1 LLKFVKSDP
10 TKAREDLYCPASR
23 VCVFPTVISHVNRR
37 GEMKIMQAT
46 SMKPFS
52 YETFPSAGL
61 VAYFSMEIAIN
72 PAMPTYSGGL
82 GVLAGDTLRSAADL
96 GVPLVAFTLAHRKG
110 YFKQHLDG
118 SGVQSEDVQPWNPA
132 DFCTEEPERITVSI
146 EDRTVTVRCWRYD
159 LVGRYGHVVPI
170 YLLDTDLDE
179 NSGWDRGLTDHLYGG
194 DTNYRLQQEIVLG
207 MGGVRMANALGHRV
221 NVYHMNEGHA
231 ALLTLALIER
241 ELGGGPLG
249 APTEADLA
257 LVRQRCVFTTHTPV
271 PAGHDRFSLEQTIRI
286 LGGDRSA
293 RLERLGCYRDGM
305 LNMTLLALK
314 FSRYANAV
322 AMQHA
327 KVSRAMF
334 PEFTIDSIT
343 NGVHS
348 PTWVSEPIQQMLD
361 ANFSSWR
368 RDNLYLRN
376 AIDLPENQILSAHAR
391 AKEAL
396 LGEVAARTGLVLNP
410 NVLTLG
416 FARRV
421 ATYKRA
427 TLLFTDPERLV
438 EIANAAG
445 GLQII
450 YAGKAHPQDEPGKA
464 LIQQVVEDAA
474 RFSNGMLRIVYLE
487 NYDWDLGALL
497 TAGVDVWVN
506 TPKRP
511 YEASGTSGMKAALNG
526 VPSLSILDGWWIEG
540 CIEGVTGWAIE
551 DGADDTEEAASL
563 YKKLET
569 AVVPLYLEAPEKWA
583 RLMRTTLAFN
593 GSYFNTNRMVKQ
605 YTRNAYYPVKL
616 IEQARVEEEAYAE

>member
-1 LLKFVKSDP
+1 
-10 TKAREDLYCPASR
+10 
-23 VCVFPTVISHVNRR
+23 
-37 GEMKIMQAT
+37 M
-46 SMKPFS
+46 PFS
-52 YETFPSAGL
+52 YESFPTAGV
-61 VAYFSMEIAIN
+61 VAYFSMEAAID

-96 GVPLVAFTLAHRKG
+96 GVPLVAFTLTHRKG
-110 YFKQHLDG
+110 YFQQHLDRR
-118 SGVQSEDVQPWNPA
+118 GVQSEDVQPWNPA
-132 DFCTEEPERITVSI
+132 DFCTEEAARITVSV
-146 EDRTVTVRCWRYD
+146 EDRTVTVRAWRYD

-170 YLLDTDLDE
+170 YLLDTDVDG

-231 ALLTLALIER
+231 ALLTLALVESQ
-241 ELGGGPLG
+241 LGGGPLG
-249 APTEADLA
+249 VPTEADLA
-257 LVRQRCVFTTHTPV
+257 LVRQKCVFTTHTPV
-271 PAGHDRFSLEQTIRI
+271 PAGHDRFSTEQTIRI
-286 LGGDRSA
+286 LGGDRTA
-293 RLERLGCYRDGM
+293 RLEKLGCYRDGM
-305 LNMTLLALK
+305 LNLTLLALK
-314 FSRYANAV
+314 FSRYANGV

-327 KVSRAMF
+327 KVSQAMF
-334 PEFTIDSIT
+334 PEFPIASIT
-343 NGVHS
+343 NGVHA
-348 PTWVSEPIQQMLD
+348 PTWVSEPIQQLLD
-361 ANFSSWR
+361 ANIEGWR

-376 AIDLPENQILSAHAR
+376 AIDLPEKEILAAHAR
-391 AKEAL
+391 AKEVL
-396 LGEVAARTGLVLNP
+396 LAEVGTRSGLVLDP
-410 NVLTLG
+410 KALTLG

-464 LIQQVVEDAA
+464 LIQKVVEDAQKYN
-474 RFSNGMLRIVYLE
+474 SSLLKIVYLE
-487 NYDWDLGALL
+487 NYAWELGALL

-551 DGADDTEEAASL
+551 DGDTDDQEATSL
-563 YKKLET
+563 YKKLEQ
-569 AVVPLYLEAPEKWA
+569 AVVPHYLKAPEEWA

-616 IEQARVEEEAYAE
+616 IERAKVEEVEFA